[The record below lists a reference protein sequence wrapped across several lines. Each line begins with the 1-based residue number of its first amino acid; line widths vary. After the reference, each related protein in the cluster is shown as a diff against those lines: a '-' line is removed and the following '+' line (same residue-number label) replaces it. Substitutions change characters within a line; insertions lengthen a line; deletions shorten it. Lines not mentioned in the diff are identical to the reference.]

1 MRDQLVGVLDVGSFS
16 ARLVLVERGGSPVE
30 PALVHKT
37 RLRLDRALEAD
48 GALSRNGVDSIV
60 DAVRKANRVAAEHG
74 AHEVFPFA
82 TSSVRDAANARQ
94 VVAKVARAT
103 GTELRF
109 LSGRRE
115 AELSFL
121 AARRWYG
128 ASAGP
133 LVVLDV
139 GGGTVEI
146 AAGAGEVA
154 TFARSLRLGAREM
167 TRAWFGHDQASAKR
181 MDALREHTLDQVR
194 EALGD
199 ADELTGGTRAIG
211 CSKVLRQLARLAGA
225 RPQRDGDFVPRT
237 LHVEDLRRWIP
248 RLAKMPVDR
257 RAELPGISRC
267 RSRQA
272 LAGAIVAEALLTVC
286 GERVEIC
293 PWSTT
298 EGLLLTMLSGEA
310 GGALRVA

>member
-1 MRDQLVGVLDVGSFS
+1 MAQELVGVLDVGAFS

-37 RLRLDRALEAD
+37 RLRLDRALDAD
-48 GALSRNGVDSIV
+48 CRLSQRGIESITE
-60 DAVRKANRVAAEHG
+60 AVRKANRVAAEHG
-74 AHEVFPFA
+74 AQAVFPFA

-115 AELSFL
+115 AELSFV

-128 ASAGP
+128 AAAGP

-154 TFARSLRLGAREM
+154 TFARSLKLGAREM
-167 TRAWFGHDQASAKR
+167 TRAWLSSEQASAKR
-181 MDALREHTLDQVR
+181 VDALRAYTLDRVR
-194 EALGD
+194 EALDG
-199 ADELTGGTRAIG
+199 ADDLIGGSRAIG

-237 LHVEDLRRWIP
+237 LHVDDLRRWIP
-248 RLAKMPVDR
+248 RLAKLPADR

-286 GERVEIC
+286 GEQVDVC

-298 EGLLLTMLSGEA
+298 EGLLLTMLDGEA
-310 GGALRVA
+310 AGALRVA

>member
-1 MRDQLVGVLDVGSFS
+1 MPEQLVGVLDVGAFS

-37 RLRLDRALEAD
+37 RLRLDRALDA
-48 GALSRNGVDSIV
+48 GGGLSRNGIDSITE
-60 DAVRKANRVAAEHG
+60 AVRKANRVAAEHG
-74 AHEVFPFA
+74 ARAVFPFA

-146 AAGAGEVA
+146 AAGSGEVA
-154 TFARSLRLGAREM
+154 TFARSLKLGAREM
-167 TRAWFGHDQASAKR
+167 TRAWLSSDQASAKR
-181 MDALREHTLDQVR
+181 MDALREHALDQVR
-194 EALGD
+194 TSLGD
-199 ADELTGGTRAIG
+199 AGELIGGARAIG

-237 LHVEDLRRWIP
+237 LHVEDLRRWVP
-248 RLAKMPVDR
+248 RLAKLPVDR

-272 LAGAIVAEALLTVC
+272 LAGAIVAEALLTLC

-298 EGLLLTMLSGEA
+298 EGLLLTMLDGET
-310 GGALRVA
+310 GDALRVA